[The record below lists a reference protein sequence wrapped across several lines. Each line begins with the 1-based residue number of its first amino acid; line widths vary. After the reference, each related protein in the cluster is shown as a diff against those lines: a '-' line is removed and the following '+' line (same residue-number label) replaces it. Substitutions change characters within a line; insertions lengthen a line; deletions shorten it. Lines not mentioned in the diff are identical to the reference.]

1 VRSIR
6 LANIIAGLTGGAAA
20 CFFMLAIYQRLAP
33 RSIPG
38 ITFLSYIR
46 PALWVYVI
54 VFAYSYLLLMYVGKF
69 DPVVAW
75 AVNAWQKADYTSAL
89 LRLRLFS
96 WGGRRAPFTAFLLTS
111 ANFPDR
117 AYAVATNTKLPETDM
132 EEPSYNLDFAAG
144 RAALAQGNLEQ
155 ARLHFESLY
164 DRFPSSALAR
174 YALGDLLLW
183 QNIDPRRAHQLLTDA
198 LADPARKDLPH
209 WTRLGFEAELRASHA
224 WSLAVMGRPE
234 DVQYD
239 IDEAIRLSRQN
250 QPVRASVHLRLG
262 YALRALEHFTMA
274 YEHWRRAREID
285 PHGWAGCQAARELE
299 DLPSYVIPV

>member
-1 VRSIR
+1 
-6 LANIIAGLTGGAAA
+6 
-20 CFFMLAIYQRLAP
+20 
-33 RSIPG
+33 
-38 ITFLSYIR
+38 
-46 PALWVYVI
+46 
-54 VFAYSYLLLMYVGKF
+54 MYVGKF

-75 AVNAWQKADYTSAL
+75 AVNAWQKADYASAL
-89 LRLRLFS
+89 FRLRLFS

-117 AYAVATNTKLPETDM
+117 AYAVAVNAKLPETDM
-132 EEPSYNLDFAAG
+132 EEPSYDLDFAAG
-144 RAALAQGNLEQ
+144 RAALAQGNLDQ
-155 ARLHFESLY
+155 ARRHFDRLY
-164 DRFPSSALAR
+164 ERFPSSALAR

-224 WSLAVMGRPE
+224 WSLAVIGKVE
-234 DVQYD
+234 NLQYD
-239 IDEAIRLSRQN
+239 LDEAIRLAGQN
-250 QPVRASVHLRLG
+250 KPVRASVHLRLG

-285 PHGWAGCQAARELE
+285 PHGWAGSQAARELE
-299 DLPSYVIPV
+299 DLPSHAIPV